1 MAKNKNRKKRINTQ
15 IYLTKGINLKFLMSD
30 ANYEGK
36 ERGQKMT
43 NNNLL
48 NQMKHASSIK
58 KRGRHKKSNDT
69 METNL

>member
-36 ERGQKMT
+36 ERRQKMT
-43 NNNLL
+43 LTTIYST
-48 NQMKHASSIK
+48 K
-58 KRGRHKKSNDT
+58 
-69 METNL
+69 